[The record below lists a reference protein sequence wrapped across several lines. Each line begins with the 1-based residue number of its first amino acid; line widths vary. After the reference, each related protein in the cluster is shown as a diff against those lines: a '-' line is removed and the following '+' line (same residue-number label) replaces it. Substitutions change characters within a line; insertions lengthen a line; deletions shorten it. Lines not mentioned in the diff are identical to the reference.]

1 MVIDSD
7 DDQIATALAQWAE
20 FDDDTRPDA
29 LNILAHALV
38 LRQQRLLFER
48 QTAFSEACKKCRTD
62 NSLQMYKRREDARRA
77 VDRCRLMPP
86 GVPDDCPIILVDGF
100 LEVLP
105 FGDQGAEDDS
115 PTPTPRSL
123 SEIEQDQSDS
133 SDADSNSV
141 VSNSA
146 VQSHEDED
154 AAAAAD
160 TLAALADLPS
170 PQLAPSLLPSP
181 DLPSPI
187 YHAHAHTA
195 RCLHYNPTCRYGPA
209 RLEGQVDGEN
219 VEDGYRPLRFP
230 PGEELEYR
238 AGIARGMYRAWELAL
253 NPPSRTEPG
262 YYETPEDEMSRLT
275 NILQPSRSETAGDS
289 STSEAARGAL
299 PSAASG
305 DLTLA
310 EIQEVEDAWVRV
322 LRAVHR
328 ETEEQN
334 EVIAVLLQGQEDDG
348 SRDGGEDAG
357 TGTFPFVPLI
367 PKSLTLTY

>member
-20 FDDDTRPDA
+20 FDDDSRPNA

-38 LRQQRLLFER
+38 LRQQRLLLER
-48 QTAFSEACKKCRTD
+48 QTTFSEACKKCRTN
-62 NSLQMYKRREDARRA
+62 NSLQLYKRREDARRA
-77 VDRCRLMPP
+77 LDRCRLMPP
-86 GVPDDCPIILVDGF
+86 GFPDDCPVILVDGV

-105 FGDQGAEDDS
+105 FGDQGTEDDS
-115 PTPTPRSL
+115 VTPRSL
-123 SEIEQDQSDS
+123 SEIEQDESDS
-133 SDADSNSV
+133 SDTDSS
-141 VSNSA
+141 SA
-146 VQSHEDED
+146 VQSHED

-181 DLPSPI
+181 NLPSPT
-187 YHAHAHTA
+187 YNAHAHTA
-195 RCLHYNPTCRYGPA
+195 RCLQYNPTCRYGPA

-219 VEDGYRPLRFP
+219 VESGFRPLRFP

-238 AGIARGMYRAWELAL
+238 AGFARGLHRAWELAL

-262 YYETPEDEMSRLT
+262 YDETPEDEWSRL
-275 NILQPSRSETAGDS
+275 NSILQPSRSETAGDS
-289 STSEAARGAL
+289 STSEAASGSL
-299 PSAASG
+299 PSVTAAASG

-334 EVIAVLLQGQEDDG
+334 EVIAVLLQGQEEEGEEDDG
-348 SRDGGEDAG
+348 
-357 TGTFPFVPLI
+357 TYPFVSLI
-367 PKSLTLTY
+367 CISLTLTS

>member
-48 QTAFSEACKKCRTD
+48 QTAFSEACKNVGQITP
-62 NSLQMYKRREDARRA
+62 S
-77 VDRCRLMPP
+77 RCTKGAKTLAAPST
-86 GVPDDCPIILVDGF
+86 GVASCLLG
-100 LEVLP
+100 LALW
-105 FGDQGAEDDS
+105 DQGAEDDS